1 MASAEPLAEI
11 APLRGVLYD
20 PAKAGPLERVL
31 APPYDVISPAE
42 REALAALSPYG
53 IVHLILPAGEGNEKY
68 AAAARRYGEWRAAG
82 ILQRDERPAIYRY
95 QQTFASRGRTL
106 TRKGF
111 ICGLRLRRFEER
123 VVLPHERTM
132 SAPKA
137 DRLALSRACRA
148 YFSQVFGLYSD
159 PAGEAEAAFEPL
171 AGRPPELEATTG
183 DGISHQLWRL
193 TDPADQR
200 RVADVLRQRR
210 VYIADGHHR
219 YETMLALRD
228 ELRAESTGPRSTIE
242 YGSFYLCR
250 MEDPGLE
257 VLATH
262 RVVHSL
268 PSFDLP
274 RFLQA
279 AGAFFTAEENAAEDV
294 EAELAR
300 RGAAAPTLGLVHG
313 GRLFFLSL
321 KPGVERRLDVSL
333 LHDLLLERVLGI
345 DRAAQQKQTNLRYV
359 KDTAQALREARQPG
373 VQAVFLLNP
382 TPLADLRARA
392 DAGEVLPQKSTYFVP
407 KLASGLV
414 IDPLDPREELAG

>member
-11 APLRGVLYD
+11 ASLRGVLYD

-159 PAGEAEAAFEPL
+159 PAGEAAAAFEPL
-171 AGRPPELEATTG
+171 AGPAPEMEATTR
-183 DGISHQLWRL
+183 DGI
-193 TDPADQR
+193 
-200 RVADVLRQRR
+200 
-210 VYIADGHHR
+210 
-219 YETMLALRD
+219 
-228 ELRAESTGPRSTIE
+228 
-242 YGSFYLCR
+242 
-250 MEDPGLE
+250 
-257 VLATH
+257 TH
-262 RVVHSL
+262 RL
-268 PSFDLP
+268 WPLTA
-274 RFLQA
+274 LA
-279 AGAFFTAEENAAEDV
+279 AQLLAAD
-294 EAELAR
+294 AR
-300 RGAAAPTLGLVHG
+300 RQPKVH
-313 GRLFFLSL
+313 
-321 KPGVERRLDVSL
+321 
-333 LHDLLLERVLGI
+333 
-345 DRAAQQKQTNLRYV
+345 
-359 KDTAQALREARQPG
+359 
-373 VQAVFLLNP
+373 
-382 TPLADLRARA
+382 LADLHH
-392 DAGEVLPQKSTYFVP
+392 
-407 KLASGLV
+407 
-414 IDPLDPREELAG
+414 